1 MRAIDGDRLKA
12 FLDDTEKMLKRV
24 NDSDQV
30 SWDDDDKE
38 FWKIYVH
45 AIGKTFE
52 VTRNAIDR
60 MPTLE
65 TRGEN

>member
-1 MRAIDGDRLKA
+1 MRPIDGDRLKA
-12 FLDDTEKMLKRV
+12 FLNNTEKTFKSV
-24 NDSDQV
+24 NSDDLEF
-30 SWDDDDKE
+30 WDDDDKA
-38 FWKIYVH
+38 FWEIYVY

-65 TRGEN
+65 KGS